1 MSKLSETVERKFI
14 DSITLDDEWEIESD
28 AGWVPV
34 THIHKTIQYT
44 EWIVITQNN
53 QLICADTHILF
64 DENLNEVF
72 VCDLIPNKS
81 YVMTRTGPELVQEL
95 HQTSNQSNMFDIT
108 VDSDDHRFYSG
119 EFLSH
124 NTTTSVAYLLWLTL
138 FTDTQTVAVLANK
151 GSLARDILAKYQL
164 AYENLPMWLQQGV
177 VTWNKGNVELENG
190 SKIIA
195 ASTSSSAIRG
205 GSFNCVSGKSMT
217 RISVGGK
224 EIEISME
231 DLYSKITNSSKYTL
245 YDNKKQGCLEYVSRE
260 QIQKMVLRDSWKGL
274 FKHEYSERNSSYNT
288 SMSGWNKFTREFSEF
303 ANKTPYNLSQV
314 VDENDFRPRKKEII
328 VCVDTDD
335 SWSSGEINWY
345 EYTEPRNFYET
356 VIRSTKNISDREKTF
371 SGNNTENEVTYSAGN
386 KSRNQRQN
394 IKIQN
399 GSTCGNS
406 KNSRTQKKNI
416 NRFNRIEE
424 DGRTYVQDKQ
434 ESGKNKKNSRKTYWN
449 ETFGRIKEKNVRS
462 CQRKN
467 TLEQRYKNEEI
478 LILTEE
484 GYKPFYGIK
493 KTENQKTIKL
503 VFDNGQNIICTPEH
517 KIFTKNGYVFAKDCL
532 NLKCLGHDG
541 NFCGVHTI
549 TENESIDVY
558 DLLEV
563 QDTHSYY
570 CNDILVH
577 QCVFLDEFGFVPN
590 NIAEE
595 FFNSVYPVI
604 SSGKT
609 SKIIIVST
617 PNGMNLFYKLWMD
630 AITGK
635 NNYKTFEIHWS
646 MVPGRDESWKEETI
660 RNTSERQFS
669 QEFECEFLGSS
680 NTLISG
686 RKLQQI
692 AHRDPSF
699 VHDMVRIY
707 ESPVKEDGEKNLKDH
722 LYCIMVDVAEGK
734 GLDSSAFQV
743 IDMTAMPYRQVAA
756 YSSSSISPIL
766 FPTVIYNTAR
776 MYNDAYILV
785 EVNNTNQIAETLHAD
800 FEYENLWKVHT
811 GNKKPQQLSTGF
823 ARGVQMGVKMSPQVK
838 RIGCTNLRSLVEAD
852 KLILQDFNTYSELT
866 TFIAQKNSWS
876 AESGANDD
884 MVMCLVMFAWVTTQK
899 YFREIV
905 NHDIRKQMQL
915 ENMNQIDE
923 ITPPEMI
930 VEDGLSHSFAVMG
943 GDVWEDAHSGGTYQ
957 NWVNDALKQF

>member
-1 MSKLSETVERKFI
+1 MSIIDDDDYDYRLDPGDSYRDNPLLKKSGVKVNFTQPQVEEYIKCAKDPVYFAENYIKIVNVDRGLMPFEMWDFQKEMIKLYHENRF
-14 DSITLDDEWEIESD
+14 SITKCPRQV
-28 AGWVPV
+28 G
-34 THIHKTIQYT
+34 K
-44 EWIVITQNN
+44 
-53 QLICADTHILF
+53 
-64 DENLNEVF
+64 
-72 VCDLIPNKS
+72 
-81 YVMTRTGPELVQEL
+81 
-95 HQTSNQSNMFDIT
+95 
-108 VDSDDHRFYSG
+108 
-119 EFLSH
+119 
-124 NTTTSVAYLLWLTL
+124 TTTSVAYLLWLTL

-205 GSFNCVSGKSMT
+205 GSFNCV
-217 RISVGGK
+217 
-224 EIEISME
+224 
-231 DLYSKITNSSKYTL
+231 
-245 YDNKKQGCLEYVSRE
+245 
-260 QIQKMVLRDSWKGL
+260 
-274 FKHEYSERNSSYNT
+274 
-288 SMSGWNKFTREFSEF
+288 
-303 ANKTPYNLSQV
+303 
-314 VDENDFRPRKKEII
+314 
-328 VCVDTDD
+328 
-335 SWSSGEINWY
+335 
-345 EYTEPRNFYET
+345 
-356 VIRSTKNISDREKTF
+356 
-371 SGNNTENEVTYSAGN
+371 
-386 KSRNQRQN
+386 
-394 IKIQN
+394 
-399 GSTCGNS
+399 
-406 KNSRTQKKNI
+406 
-416 NRFNRIEE
+416 
-424 DGRTYVQDKQ
+424 
-434 ESGKNKKNSRKTYWN
+434 
-449 ETFGRIKEKNVRS
+449 
-462 CQRKN
+462 
-467 TLEQRYKNEEI
+467 
-478 LILTEE
+478 
-484 GYKPFYGIK
+484 
-493 KTENQKTIKL
+493 
-503 VFDNGQNIICTPEH
+503 
-517 KIFTKNGYVFAKDCL
+517 
-532 NLKCLGHDG
+532 
-541 NFCGVHTI
+541 
-549 TENESIDVY
+549 
-558 DLLEV
+558 
-563 QDTHSYY
+563 
-570 CNDILVH
+570 
-577 QCVFLDEFGFVPN
+577 FLDEFGFVPN

-646 MVPGRDESWKEETI
+646 MVPGRDEDWKEETI

-669 QEFECEFLGSS
+669 QEFLCEFLGSS

-923 ITPPEMI
+923 ITPPEMM
-930 VEDGLSHSFAVMG
+930 VEDGLSHGFAVMG
-943 GDVWEDAHSGGTYQ
+943 GDVWEDAHSGGVYQ